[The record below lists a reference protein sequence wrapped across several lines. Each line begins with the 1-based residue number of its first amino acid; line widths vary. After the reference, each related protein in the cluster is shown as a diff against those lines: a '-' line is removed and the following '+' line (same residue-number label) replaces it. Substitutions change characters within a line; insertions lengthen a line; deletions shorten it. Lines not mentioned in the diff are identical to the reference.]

1 MKKLSN
7 KKWIIEVQENNT
19 TKELFIEFPEEALSQ
34 VGWAEGHD
42 LEWIE
47 NNDHTWTIKKIPKD
61 NT

>member
-34 VGWAEGHD
+34 VGWAHGDD

-47 NNDHTWTIKKIPKD
+47 NNDHTWTIKKITKD